1 MNIPGQ
7 ALYEGQWK
15 SDKFE
20 GRGKIFYTSGDFYHG
35 QVNRSTFSCSIHY
48 LIQINQNFAQICKF
62 ANKYWFFNISN
73 R

>member
-35 QVNRSTFSCSIHY
+35 QVNQHFLGFTVVEI
-48 LIQINQNFAQICKF
+48 
-62 ANKYWFFNISN
+62 
-73 R
+73 